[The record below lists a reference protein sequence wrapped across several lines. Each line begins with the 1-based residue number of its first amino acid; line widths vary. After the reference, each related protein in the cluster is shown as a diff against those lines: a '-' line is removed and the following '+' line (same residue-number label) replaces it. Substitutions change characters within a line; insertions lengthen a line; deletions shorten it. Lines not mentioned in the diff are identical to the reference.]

1 RGRLPLAA
9 ALCSMRSARSRFLLA
24 AAAVLAAAI
33 PAPAG
38 ESHTVSRTLEVGGLD
53 RAYRLHVPPG
63 LAPGVPAPL
72 VLVFHGGGGSG
83 AGTERFTRFSDLS
96 DREGFLAA
104 YPDGIGH
111 SWNDGREIAGSRAH
125 RERKFFKAHP
135 KP

>member
-1 RGRLPLAA
+1 
-9 ALCSMRSARSRFLLA
+9 MRSAGSRFLLA

-33 PAPAG
+33 SAPAG

-83 AGTERFTRFSDLS
+83 AGTERFTHARG
-96 DREGFLAA
+96 REGTEVALLRLEGGGHTWPGARSTCPSASSGACAA
-104 YPDGIGH
+104 TSTP
-111 SWNDGREIAGSRAH
+111 RA
-125 RERKFFKAHP
+125 
-135 KP
+135 